1 MSERDGGRKR
11 EKRGTKKWTY
21 EISGWSSDSPDFILK
36 PRAVKRAEAK
46 ERIESAR
53 DRLEERA
60 EKVETED
67 EQGSFARLHTC
78 TYMVIP
84 RRGGVSRI

>member
-1 MSERDGGRKR
+1 MKA
-11 EKRGTKKWTY
+11 RG
-21 EISGWSSDSPDFILK
+21 
-36 PRAVKRAEAK
+36 VM
-46 ERIESAR
+46 
-53 DRLEERA
+53 RLEERA

-84 RRGGVSRI
+84 FGRGGVSRI